1 VLRSRYLTIKS
12 EKVHTHFVRD
22 FEELQLIIYDQEI
35 TYRYAW
41 VVHENGEPHE
51 VSSLCLAP
59 DNQKGRRESS
69 LTYIL

>member
-1 VLRSRYLTIKS
+1 MATQQKRAAG
-12 EKVHTHFVRD
+12 FVRD

-59 DNQKGRRESS
+59 DNQKGRRGRS